1 MNPSQHLQSPPI
13 NSGTV
18 DGRSREGTPPPSAT
32 LSSTPIKK
40 DRATERLF
48 STYTQYR
55 HPTVHNIGHNM
66 KSSVVGPMPIK
77 DFLDDFLPLSRIP
90 DYSSTTHQF
99 RKHCSFNAVVGIANE
114 LGMYEPFVSS
124 AILVIMSPNLPLLI
138 CDTKDQ

>member
-1 MNPSQHLQSPPI
+1 M
-13 NSGTV
+13 
-18 DGRSREGTPPPSAT
+18 
-32 LSSTPIKK
+32 
-40 DRATERLF
+40 ERLF